1 VTTEDGALKDLDG
14 VAQAALDIGDV
25 ESAAIFTRRDGS
37 SPLTLAASAGIEGL
51 PLAGLVAAVENP
63 LHPIT
68 RAADDAGPTFDVQ
81 PMNPG
86 GPALRSHLPLGGRGV
101 LAVAHNAS
109 LSADDRTALE
119 QLAATATE
127 LLRA

>member
-1 VTTEDGALKDLDG
+1 MTTDHDAVTDLDG
-14 VAQAALDIGDV
+14 VALAALGVGDV
-25 ESAAIFTRRDGS
+25 ESAAIFTRRDSS
-37 SPLTLAASAGIEGL
+37 SPLALAAAAGIEGP
-51 PLAGLVAAVENP
+51 PLDGLVAAVENP

-86 GPALRSHLPLGGRGV
+86 GPALRSHLPLGGLGV

-109 LSADDRTALE
+109 LGADERAALA

>member
-1 VTTEDGALKDLDG
+1 VTTDPPPATDLDG
-14 VAQAALDIGDV
+14 VAHAALDVAHV
-25 ESAAIFTRRDGS
+25 ESAAIFTRLDSS
-37 SPLTLAASAGIEGL
+37 SPLTLAAAAGIEGP
-51 PLAGLVAAVENP
+51 PLDGLVAAVENP

-86 GPALRSHLPLGGRGV
+86 GPALRSHLPLGGLGV
-101 LAVAHNAS
+101 LAVAHNAR
-109 LSADDRTALE
+109 LGLEERAALE

>member
-1 VTTEDGALKDLDG
+1 MDLDR
-14 VAQAALDIGDV
+14 VAQAALNVGDV
-25 ESAAIFTRRDGS
+25 ESAAIFRRRDTS
-37 SPLTLAASAGIEGL
+37 SPLALAGAAGIEGP
-51 PLAGLVAAVENP
+51 PLDGLVAAVENP

-86 GPALRSHLPLGGRGV
+86 GPALRSHLPLGGLGV

-109 LSADDRTALE
+109 LGADARAALE

-127 LLRA
+127 LLRG

>member
-1 VTTEDGALKDLDG
+1 MDKGAATDLKSI
-14 VAQAALDIGDV
+14 ATAALDVGDV
-25 ESAAIFTRRDGS
+25 ESAAIFTRREGS
-37 SPLTLAASAGIEGL
+37 TPLALAAAAGIEGP
-51 PLAGLVAAVENP
+51 PLVGLVAAVENP

-86 GPALRSHLPLGGRGV
+86 GPALRSHLPLGGLGV
-101 LAVAHNAS
+101 LAVAHDAS
-109 LSADDRTALE
+109 LAADDRAALE